1 MPGIELTSFKY
12 FVKKPRQTFWVFMNC
27 FCHVF
32 LKFPKSKTKKKI
44 IKEIINI
51 LIKHALVNNNKE
63 SIIESR
69 VMRLS

>member
-1 MPGIELTSFKY
+1 MLGIELTSFKY

-32 LKFPKSKTKKKI
+32 EISQIKKKKKKI